1 MLDRYLALQPTRKLL
16 MAAMLCLGVIATQA
30 TLAAP
35 PLAGDGVLRMSEED
49 EQRIGKEQHPYVL
62 KTYGAYRSKR
72 LQAYI
77 NEIGQKLARV
87 SDRPDIKY
95 TFTVLDDDAV
105 NAFAMPGGYLYIS
118 RGMLA
123 HLNSE
128 AELAAVLGHE
138 IAHVTARHAARLQ
151 TRSKIAKVLGAAAGL
166 ATGSSGGFVLGD
178 AFGGVFVRG
187 YGGKFELEADELGA
201 RNMARAGYPPSAML
215 ATIELLKQKE
225 KFEIRQARTEGREAR
240 VYHGLLS
247 SHPDNDKRYR
257 EVIKAAED
265 IGDGDAEVRAEEYLE
280 RINGLKW
287 GEREQVGILRDRQ
300 FYHPK
305 LGIKLRFREGWRL
318 DNEGSRIMAVS
329 PDNDAILQ
337 INGYSYRNDTPEKM
351 LKRQIGENN
360 VRDGRSLTIAGM
372 PAYIAIA
379 NRAES
384 PFGPK
389 PVRYVVVFDQRRRM
403 AYIFA
408 GAGKRDLSRI
418 AADEDFIAMIFSLD
432 RMNQAD
438 YRVARKLQVRVMRAD
453 ETTSFEGLADESP
466 LPNYPVERLRL
477 INGMYPDGQPQ
488 PGQMFKVIL

>member
-1 MLDRYLALQPTRKLL
+1 MLDKLL
-16 MAAMLCLGVIATQA
+16 SRRFLTQFVTSTLLAITLGALIAPA
-30 TLAAP
+30 
-35 PLAGDGVLRMSEED
+35 LAGDGILRMSEED
-49 EQRIGKEQHPYVL
+49 EKRIGKEQHPHVL
-62 KTYGAYRSKR
+62 RSYGVYRSKR

-77 NEIGQKLARV
+77 NEIGQKLAKV
-87 SDRPDIKY
+87 SDRPDIDY
-95 TFTVLDDDAV
+95 TFTVLDDDNV
-105 NAFAMPGGYLYIS
+105 NAFAMPGGYLYIT

-138 IAHVTARHAARLQ
+138 IAHVTARHAARLE
-151 TRSKIAKVLGAAAGL
+151 TRSKIAKVFGAAAGL

-178 AFGGVFVRG
+178 AFGGVFVKG
-187 YGGKFELEADELGA
+187 YGRKFELEADELGA
-201 RNMARAGYPPSAML
+201 RNMARADYPPDAML
-215 ATIELLKQKE
+215 ASIELLKQKE
-225 KFEIRQARTEGREAR
+225 KFEIRAARAEDREAR

-265 IGDGDAEVRAEEYLE
+265 IGGSDAPLRAEEYLQ

-305 LGIKLRFREGWRL
+305 LGIKLRFRDGWRL
-318 DNEGSRIMAVS
+318 DNEGNRVMAIS
-329 PDNDAILQ
+329 PENDAILQ
-337 INGYSYRNDTPEKM
+337 INGFSYRNDTPENM
-351 LKRQIGENN
+351 LKRQVGEGN

-379 NRAES
+379 NRADS

-389 PVRYVVVFDQRRRM
+389 PVRYVVVFDQRKRM

-432 RMNQAD
+432 RMNQSD
-438 YRVARKLQVRVMRAD
+438 YKAARKLQVRVVRAD
-453 ETTSFEGLADESP
+453 ETTNFESLAEESP

-477 INGMYPDGQPQ
+477 INGMYPDGQPV

>member
-1 MLDRYLALQPTRKLL
+1 MINKLYSRHFLASLWTAVLL
-16 MAAMLCLGVIATQA
+16 SAVVGPF
-30 TLAAP
+30 AAP
-35 PLAGDGVLRMSEED
+35 ALAGDDVLWMSEED

-62 KTYGAYRSKR
+62 KTYGVYRSKR

-77 NEIGQKLARV
+77 NDIGQKLAKV
-87 SDRPDIKY
+87 SDRPDLNY
-95 TFTVLDDDAV
+95 TFTVLDDDNV
-105 NAFAMPGGYLYIS
+105 NAFAMPGGYLYIT

-138 IAHVTARHAARLQ
+138 IAHVTARHAARLE
-151 TRSKIAKVLGAAAGL
+151 TRSKIAKVFGAAAGL
-166 ATGSSGGFVLGD
+166 ATGSSGGFILGD
-178 AFGGVFVRG
+178 AFGGVFVKG
-187 YGGKFELEADELGA
+187 YGRKFELEADELGA
-201 RNMARAGYPPSAML
+201 RNMARAGYPPDAML

-225 KFEIRQARTEGREAR
+225 KFEIRSARTEGRAAN

-257 EVIKAAED
+257 EVIKAAES
-265 IGDGDAEVRAEEYLE
+265 IGGSDAPLRAEEYLE

-287 GEREQVGILRDRQ
+287 GERDQVGILRDRQ

-318 DNEGSRIMAVS
+318 DNEGSRIMAIA

-337 INGYSYRNDTPEKM
+337 INGYSYRNDTPESM
-351 LKRQIGENN
+351 LKRQVGEHN

-379 NRAES
+379 NRADS

-389 PVRYVVVFDQRRRM
+389 PVRYVVVFDQRKRM

-432 RMNQAD
+432 RMNQTD
-438 YRVARKLQVRVMRAD
+438 YQAARKLQVRVVRAD
-453 ETTSFEGLADESP
+453 ETTSFESLAEASP
-466 LPNYPVERLRL
+466 LPNYPIERLRL
-477 INGMYPDGQPQ
+477 INGMYPDGQPA

>member
-1 MLDRYLALQPTRKLL
+1 MFDKLRQNVVVACIALTGSWLAGVSALALP
-16 MAAMLCLGVIATQA
+16 ADATS
-30 TLAAP
+30 AP
-35 PLAGDGVLRMSEED
+35 LWMSEED
-49 EQRIGKEQHPYVL
+49 EQRIGREQHPHVL
-62 KTYGAYRSKR
+62 RTYGVYRSKR

-77 NEIGQKLARV
+77 NEIGQKLAKV
-87 SDRPDIKY
+87 SDRPDIDY
-95 TFTVLDDDAV
+95 TFTVLDDDSV
-105 NAFAMPGGYLYIS
+105 NAFAMPGGYLYIT

-138 IAHVTARHAARLQ
+138 IAHVTARHAARLE
-151 TRSKIAKVLGAAAGL
+151 TRSKIAKVFGAAAGL

-187 YGGKFELEADELGA
+187 YGRKFELEADELGA
-201 RNMARAGYPPSAML
+201 RNMARAGYPPQAML

-225 KFEIRQARTEGREAR
+225 KFEIRAARAEDREAR

-257 EVIKAAED
+257 EVIKAAES
-265 IGDGDAEVRAEEYLE
+265 IGGSDADVRAEDYLE

-300 FYHPK
+300 FYHPN

-318 DNEGSRIMAVS
+318 DNEGNRIMAIS

-351 LKRQIGENN
+351 LKRQLGENN

-379 NRAES
+379 NRADS

-389 PVRYVVVFDQRRRM
+389 PVRYVVVFDERKRM

-432 RMNQAD
+432 RMNRDDYQA
-438 YRVARKLQVRVMRAD
+438 ARKLQVRVVRAD
-453 ETTSFEGLADESP
+453 EQTSFEALAEESP

-477 INGMYPDGQPQ
+477 INGMYPDGQPA